1 MIFMQTLQTCAV
13 NRRTVREHGR
23 MPKSPNSPNSKGVSY
38 PQIVSYLESIGAK
51 KKEIDRTLQTK
62 EALQQLA
69 SKHGGDLK
77 DTDAVLKADTEKK
90 QALENN
96 KIAAREKKM
105 RPLSEDALRRYR
117 LAFDHFDE
125 DDSGELDPRE
135 FQKAMIDSGMMPL
148 GFEVSEMFHEAD
160 TDGGGTVCF
169 DEYCRFVQV
178 RTPSLCTPT
187 RPAPPRVPRAL
198 ADCPSAAWQLYKSN
212 QNCCEAIMEKI
223 MDMMSPQPS
232 YMLVEKK
239 AEKSSPT
246 AEMV

>member
-1 MIFMQTLQTCAV
+1 
-13 NRRTVREHGR
+13 

-148 GFEVSEMFHEAD
+148 GFEVNEMFHEAD

-178 RTPSLCTPT
+178 RTPSLCTPS
-187 RPAPPRVPRAL
+187 RPHPPVCPGPCLTAPLLRGSCTSRIRTVARL
-198 ADCPSAAWQLYKSN
+198 SWRRSW
-212 QNCCEAIMEKI
+212 
-223 MDMMSPQPS
+223 
-232 YMLVEKK
+232 
-239 AEKSSPT
+239 T
-246 AEMV
+246 